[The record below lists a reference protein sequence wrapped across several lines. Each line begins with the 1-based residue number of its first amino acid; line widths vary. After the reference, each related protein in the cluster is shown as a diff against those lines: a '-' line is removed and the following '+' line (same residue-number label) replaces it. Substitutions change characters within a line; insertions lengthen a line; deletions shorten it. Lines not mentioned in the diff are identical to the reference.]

1 MDYVTT
7 GMAIGTATTN
17 SMNNETANTTNDMAI
32 TALETEIGKL
42 TVTSDYYY

>member
-1 MDYVTT
+1 
-7 GMAIGTATTN
+7 MAIMTAEMNSETN
-17 SMNNETANTTNDMAI
+17 EMANTTNDMAI

>member
-1 MDYVTT
+1 
-7 GMAIGTATTN
+7 MAIMTAEMNSATN
-17 SMNNETANTTNDMAI
+17 EMANTTNDMAI